1 MESKGSRR
9 TCRAALVA
17 GFALAAFAVFAMS
30 AAATPSGRDYGPDT
44 CLNGFVWRDAAPGDH
59 VCVTPD
65 VRAQAADDNAHAA
78 ERSTEYGPF
87 GPNTCM
93 YGLVWRA
100 AFVGDQVCVDPAN
113 RDQAIADN
121 AQAAARRNDV
131 RTALGIYLS
140 GGARRYAVRTDRI
153 NAGLAIVILFRI
165 DGKALRSWRA
175 LASPSTNGGP
185 GGYLSLRTG
194 AAQCHGPAN
203 GYFRVEDGT
212 SGRWSSRQ
220 YVTTGCSTL

>member
-1 MESKGSRR
+1 MECKGSRR

-17 GFALAAFAVFAMS
+17 GLALVAFGAFAMS
-30 AAATPSGRDYGPDT
+30 AAATSSGRDYGPDT

-65 VRAQAADDNAHAA
+65 IRAQAADDNAHAA
-78 ERSTEYGPF
+78 ERTTRYGPY

-100 AFVGDQVCVDPAN
+100 AFVGDQVCVDPEI

-121 AQAAARRNDV
+121 AKAAARRNDV

-140 GGARRYAVRTDRI
+140 GGARRYVVRTDRI

-165 DGKALRSWRA
+165 DGKVLRSWRA
-175 LASPSTNGGP
+175 LASPSTSGGP
-185 GGYLSLRTG
+185 GGYLNFRTG
-194 AAQCHGPAN
+194 AAQCHGAAN
-203 GYFRVEDGT
+203 GYVRVEDGT